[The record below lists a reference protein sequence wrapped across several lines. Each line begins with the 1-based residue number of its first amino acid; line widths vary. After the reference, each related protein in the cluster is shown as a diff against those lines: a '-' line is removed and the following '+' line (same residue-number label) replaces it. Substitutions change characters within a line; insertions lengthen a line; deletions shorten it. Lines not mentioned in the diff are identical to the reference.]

1 MSFRTVL
8 ALLFTF
14 IYMCGFLFIAI
25 YRQDELACLPLNELG
40 DFLAGAFGP
49 LALAWLVFGYFQQG
63 EELRQG
69 TEALLLQAQELR
81 ESVRQQADI
90 AQATKLSLRNN
101 EKALEPIL
109 QLVFKSS
116 RSALTRDGYVDRD
129 DFVIS
134 NSGAYCENLVIRVR
148 LNGGEVSVK
157 GCPGLAS
164 GESFDFE
171 VDDTLIDNIYY
182 IFDASYLKLNGMA
195 GQQQFEVCK
204 SCSDESLR
212 LVVEKIYL

>member
-25 YRQDELACLPLNELG
+25 YRQDELASLSLNELG

-69 TEALLLQAQELR
+69 TEALLLQAQELK
-81 ESVRQQADI
+81 ESVRQQTEMAE
-90 AQATKLSLRNN
+90 ATKLSLRNN

-116 RSALTRDGYVDRD
+116 HPVMTRQGFVDRD
-129 DFVIS
+129 EFVLS
-134 NSGAYCENLVIRVR
+134 NLGACCENLVIRVS
-148 LNGGEVSVK
+148 LNGDEVSVV

-164 GESFDFE
+164 AETFGFE
-171 VDDTLIDNIYY
+171 IDDTFIDNIYY
-182 IFDASYLKLNGMA
+182 DFDISYLKLNGTS
-195 GQQQFEVCK
+195 GWQQFEVCRDCIAGD
-204 SCSDESLR
+204 SSL
-212 LVVEKIYL
+212 VAEKKYL